1 MFVKDLMTTDVVTV
15 RADVTLRDAI
25 RRMLAEGVGS
35 VVVVD
40 NDGNPGGI
48 VTETDALYA
57 VYQAEAAPEDIDI
70 LTVTHSPSLTAKP
83 SMTVQTLARKMAD
96 ENVDKAPVMDDLNLV
111 GMVTRTDIVG
121 HLAEIRKEATRLG
134 QPHKEWDPEA

>member
-96 ENVDKAPVMDDLNLV
+96 ENVDKAPVMDDLDLV

>member
-70 LTVTHSPSLTAKP
+70 LTVAHSPSLTAKP
-83 SMTVQTLARKMAD
+83 SMTVQTLARKMDD
-96 ENVDKAPVMDDLNLV
+96 ENVDKAPVMDDLDLV